1 MLKKKLANKLIL
13 SFLAVFFLFFSSSLA
28 HVDMKQG
35 DDINDEF
42 LSKIVIGMSKNDVLK
57 IFGTPVLLSSLD
69 EDCFCYYYYNF
80 PIDKSSD
87 IKYNYVLMFFNKS
100 LLMSYHFK
108 I

>member
-1 MLKKKLANKLIL
+1 MLKKKLANKLFL
-13 SFLAVFFLFFSSSLA
+13 SFWVVFFLFFSSSFA
-28 HVDMKQG
+28 HVDIKQG

-57 IFGTPVLLSSLD
+57 IFGTPVLLSNLD
-69 EDCFCYYYYNF
+69 EDCFCYYYYNL

-87 IKYNYVLMFFNKS
+87 IKYNYILMFFNES
-100 LLMSYHFK
+100 LLISYYFK